1 MCSKAWRSRYKQNF
15 FERQKEDKK
24 ITRWLWTNSENYS
37 ENQIARMKKGSNIKA
52 CAYANIKMKKTG
64 KFVDDQNYYDKS
76 SKKIEDLQK

>member
-1 MCSKAWRSRYKQNF
+1 
-15 FERQKEDKK
+15 
-24 ITRWLWTNSENYS
+24 
-37 ENQIARMKKGSNIKA
+37 MKKGSNMKA